1 MKPAGT
7 TFSAASMLPRTVPFA
22 ALALAVCALFALVG
36 LAVLDDYGLSMD
48 EAKQRSIAA
57 SNLDY
62 ILGDPDAL
70 PEGQDRFYGI
80 ALEMP
85 LLLIERAL
93 GLRDSRDIFLMRHLL
108 THLFFILGGFFCGL
122 LAWRMFGSR
131 ALAVLAMLLFL
142 LHPRLY
148 AHSFFNSKDPTFAA
162 MFMIALFLIH
172 RAFRRE
178 TPGAFALCGLGVGL
192 GIGMRPFGLL
202 LLPAVLALR
211 ALDAWHAPGGPE
223 RRRALASGGAFAA
236 SALATAYF
244 AHPYCWANPLRV
256 FEGLGELSQ
265 HAAPLYNLF
274 QGEIIP
280 SDEVPPHFIATWFAI
295 TAPPLTLLLGIAG
308 AAAVCW
314 RGALRPDRILRNSR
328 LRFEALLLGCATLPI
343 AIAIAL
349 QSNIYSG
356 WRHFHFLWAPFSLL
370 AAVALHGLAGNGG
383 RRRQAGRGEAQPP
396 LWTCAVSL
404 RRTLVLGAAGA
415 SLASVAGSMAA
426 LHPHGQVYFNLL
438 VNRAPP
444 GALAQ
449 RYEMAHLL
457 SPHLQ
462 GYEYLRKRYPDA
474 TLHVGWPQSVVR
486 IRKFLPQPM
495 RRKLVVADEWMADF
509 YIGHNYG
516 LLERNMPSAP
526 VIYERRAY
534 GSAYLRVV
542 APKLVWGAGP
552 WPEADA
558 YRAAYKAL
566 KAAAKPL
573 ARSIFDIYLW
583 NGALYYVQEQCGTAA
598 PARFFLH
605 VFPSAPDDLPTYRR
619 PYNFDNLDFSFG
631 WRGGRFDGRC
641 MTQVPLPG
649 YPIAR
654 IRTGQFVRGEGQL
667 WKAVVPIGEG
677 MLGQGGGRPGA
688 RRNPLSQ
695 T

>member
-7 TFSAASMLPRTVPFA
+7 TFSMASVLPQPVPFA

-36 LAVLDDYGLSMD
+36 VAVLDDYGLSWD
-48 EAKQRSIAA
+48 EGKQRGIAA
-57 SNLDY
+57 SNLNY

-70 PEGQDRFYGI
+70 PKSADRFYGI
-80 ALEMP
+80 ALEVP
-85 LLLIERAL
+85 LLLLERAL

-162 MFMIALFLIH
+162 MFMITLFLIH

-178 TPGAFALCGLGVGL
+178 TLGAFALCGLGVGL

-223 RRRALASGGAFAA
+223 KRRALASGGAFAA
-236 SALATAYF
+236 AALVVTYV
-244 AHPYCWANPLRV
+244 AHPYCWTNPLR
-256 FEGLGELSQ
+256 FLDGIAALSQ
-265 HAAPLYNLF
+265 HPGPLFNLF
-274 QGEIIP
+274 QGEIIRA
-280 SDEVPPHFIATWFAI
+280 DEVPPHFVPTWFAI
-295 TAPPLTLLLGIAG
+295 TAPPLTLLLGITG

-314 RGALRPDRILRNSR
+314 RGILRPQRLLRNGR
-328 LRFEALLLGCATLPI
+328 LRFEALLLGCATLPV
-343 AIAIAL
+343 ATAIAL

-356 WRHFHFLWAPFSLL
+356 WRHFYFLWGPFCLL
-370 AAVALHGLAGNGG
+370 ATVALHGLAGNGG
-383 RRRQAGRGEAQPP
+383 RKPRGGRRP
-396 LWTCAVSL
+396 L

-415 SLASVAGSMAA
+415 ALASVGSSMAA
-426 LHPHGQVYFNLL
+426 LHPHSQVYFNLL

-449 RYEMAHLL
+449 QYEMAHLS

-474 TLHVGWPQSVVR
+474 RLHVGWPQSVIR
-486 IRKFLPQPM
+486 IRKFLPKPM
-495 RRKLVVADEWMADF
+495 RQKFVVADERSADF

-526 VIYERRAY
+526 VIYERQAY

-552 WPEADA
+552 WPDTDA
-558 YRAAYKAL
+558 YRAAYAAL
-566 KAAAKPL
+566 TAAAKPL
-573 ARSIFDIYLW
+573 ARSIFDVYLW
-583 NGALYYVQEQCGTAA
+583 NDALHYVKEQCETAA
-598 PARFFLH
+598 AGARFFLH
-605 VFPSAPDDLPTYRR
+605 VFPISLDDLPQYRR
-619 PYNFDNLDFSFG
+619 PYKFDNRDFAFG
-631 WRGGRFDGRC
+631 WRGGHFDGKC
-641 MTQVPLPG
+641 MTQAPLPD

-677 MLGQGGGRPGA
+677 MPWQGGGEPGA
-688 RRNPLSQ
+688 RRSAPSQ
-695 T
+695 AWR